1 MSIYKCRVVLSNS
14 ELSEIKI
21 LIEKFNKMVSDS
33 KFFDINYL
41 KLKYSKMESSL
52 IEGACIYTNVDR
64 EDYVAFITCNNII
77 DYQSVIFNE
86 MAFRFK
92 VDINWIQRRAPKTF
106 AIKKISYRLI
116 NNILI
121 ATIDSDDIYTY

>member
-1 MSIYKCRVVLSNS
+1 MTIYKCRIVLSNN
-14 ELSEIKI
+14 ELREFKI
-21 LIEKFNKMVSDS
+21 LIEKFNKMVADS

-41 KLKYSKMESSL
+41 KQKYSKMESSL
-52 IEGACIYTNVDR
+52 VDGAYIYTDEDR
-64 EDYVAFITCNNII
+64 DDYIAFITCNNII
-77 DYQSVIFNE
+77 YYQSVIFNE
-86 MAFRFK
+86 IAFRFK

-121 ATIDSDDIYTY
+121 ATIDGDDIYTF

>member
-1 MSIYKCRVVLSNS
+1 MSIYKCRIVLSND
-14 ELSEIKI
+14 ELREFKI
-21 LIEKFNKMVSDS
+21 LIEKFNKMVADS

-41 KLKYSKMESSL
+41 KQKYSKMESSL
-52 IEGACIYTNVDR
+52 VEGAYIYTDEDR
-64 EDYVAFITCNNII
+64 DDYISFITCNNII
-77 DYQSVIFNE
+77 DYQCVIFNE
-86 MAFRFK
+86 IAFRFK

-121 ATIDSDDIYTY
+121 ATIDGDDIYTF